1 MRTQAD
7 IFQQTQRY
15 EETNDCTVRAIA
27 GAFDISYGK
36 AHRHM
41 AKFGRPDRKGPSSK
55 KAGEAVIA
63 MAQKLGH
70 EAIERHGMRQ
80 LTLNQFYKQ
89 HASKGGVWVVF
100 VKGHAIGFRDGK
112 TLDWTGDA
120 DTGEVIRRKTA
131 YLGYRADCAAIE
143 IKEYPKGA

>member
-7 IFQQTQRY
+7 VFEQSTRY
-15 EETNDCTVRAIA
+15 RETNDCTVRAIA
-27 GAFDISYGK
+27 GAFNISYGK

-41 AKFGRPDRKGPSSK
+41 AKFGRPAKQGPTPEN
-55 KAGEAVIA
+55 ATCAVKA
-63 MAQKLGH
+63 MAKKLGH
-70 EAIERHGMRQ
+70 EAYERPGMRQ

-89 HASKGGVWVVF
+89 YASKGGVWVVF

-120 DTGEVIRRKTA
+120 ETGEVIRRKTA

-143 IKEYPKGA
+143 IHEYPKGE

>member
-7 IFQQTQRY
+7 IFEQSERY
-15 EETNDCTVRAIA
+15 RETNDCTVRAIA
-27 GAFDISYGK
+27 GAFNISYGK

-41 AKFGRPDRKGPSSK
+41 AKHGRPNRNGPSPEN
-55 KAGEAVIA
+55 ATRAVIA

-70 EAIERHGMRQ
+70 KAIERHGMRQ
-80 LTLNQFYKQ
+80 LTLNQFYKKY
-89 HASKGGVWVVF
+89 ASKGGVWVVF

-120 DTGEVIRRKTA
+120 ETGEVIRRKTA

-143 IKEYPKGA
+143 IHENPKGA

>member
-7 IFQQTQRY
+7 IFEQSERY
-15 EETNDCTVRAIA
+15 RETNDCTVRAIA

-41 AKFGRPDRKGPSSK
+41 AKYGRPNRKGPTPEN
-55 KAGEAVIA
+55 ATCAVKA
-63 MAQKLGH
+63 MAKKLGH
-70 EAIERHGMRQ
+70 EAYERRGMNQ

-89 HASKGGVWVVF
+89 YASKGGVWVVF

-120 DTGEVIRRKTA
+120 ETGEVIRRKTA

-143 IKEYPKGA
+143 IHENPKGE